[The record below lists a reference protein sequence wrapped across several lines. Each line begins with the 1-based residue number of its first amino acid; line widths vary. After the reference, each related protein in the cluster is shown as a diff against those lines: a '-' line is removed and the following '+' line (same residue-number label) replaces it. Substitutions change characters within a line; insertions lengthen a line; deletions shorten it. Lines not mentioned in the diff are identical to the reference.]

1 MAKLPTNKRKYQI
14 KELWERHNEI
24 NRRLLLG
31 QKSKDIAK
39 ELEVSEATV
48 SYTKNSKLAQK
59 ELSIMKV
66 ARDADTIDVARQIR
80 EIAPQ
85 ALEVLENIMNDV
97 ETTETLKAKVATDL
111 LDRAGYS
118 PPKKVIGAI
127 AHQHF
132 GKADIEKIKER
143 AMNIGINNGSIIE
156 VDSAEV

>member
-1 MAKLPTNKRKYQI
+1 MAKLPTNNRKYQL
-14 KELWERHNEI
+14 KDMWERHHEI

-39 ELEVSEATV
+39 EMGITEATV
-48 SYTKNSKLAQK
+48 SYTKNSHLAQK

-85 ALEVLENIMNDV
+85 ALEVLEDIMNGD
-97 ETTETLKAKVATDL
+97 ETPETLKAKVATDL

-132 GKADIEKIKER
+132 SKDDITKIKER
-143 AMNIGINNGSIIE
+143 ALNIGINSGNVI
-156 VDSAEV
+156 DAEV

>member
-1 MAKLPTNKRKYQI
+1 MAKLPTNKRKYQL
-14 KELWERHNEI
+14 KEMWDRHHEI

-31 QKSKDIAK
+31 QKSKEIAK
-39 ELEVSEATV
+39 ELGITEATV

-59 ELSIMKV
+59 ELNIMKV

-85 ALEVLENIMNDV
+85 ALEVLENIMNDE
-97 ETTETLKAKVATDL
+97 ETAETLKAKVATDL

-132 GKADIEKIKER
+132 SKEDISKIKQR
-143 AMNIGINNGSIIE
+143 ALKVGIDTGNV
-156 VDSAEV
+156 VDVKDV